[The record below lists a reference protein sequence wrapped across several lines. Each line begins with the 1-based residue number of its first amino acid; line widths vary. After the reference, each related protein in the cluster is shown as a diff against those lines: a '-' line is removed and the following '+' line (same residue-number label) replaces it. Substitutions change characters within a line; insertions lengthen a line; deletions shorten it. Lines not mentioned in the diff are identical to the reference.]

1 MRQAMNDQGAQFSS
15 GIADTLAV
23 ELHDAVSPFSVAYTF
38 NNINLYTDGTITI
51 NDIPLSISGSYYLVL
66 KHRNSI
72 ETWSSDIINF
82 NSSGIIRYNF
92 TDASSKAYDNN
103 MKLMQGNVYAVYSGD
118 VIKDGLVDG
127 SDLAVIDNATINILK
142 GYRTEDIN
150 GDGLVDG
157 SDLVIIDNNSTSI
170 VKVHKP
176 LLP

>member
-1 MRQAMNDQGAQFSS
+1 
-15 GIADTLAV
+15 
-23 ELHDAVSPFSVAYTF
+23 
-38 NNINLYTDGTITI
+38 
-51 NDIPLSISGSYYLVL
+51 
-66 KHRNSI
+66 
-72 ETWSSDIINF
+72 
-82 NSSGIIRYNF
+82 
-92 TDASSKAYDNN
+92 